1 MTGPAQQHLG
11 SPGGEPGSPRETRV
25 VPVQGANSADI
36 IELIMA
42 DHRRI
47 RRLSTT
53 LSLTTRHYGEPR
65 PDWMPG
71 HVWQCL
77 ADLLVAH
84 TQAEE
89 EICYLP
95 MFGSGPRGI
104 RRMRDSV
111 SDHDEIRSV
120 ISDAALQLVGSVP
133 WWRAVRTVLAV
144 SAEHLEREERDV
156 LPDCLPGLTM
166 RRRKELGRQWCA
178 FIAAWR
184 RDGTPGSAGSCP
196 TRPRGTA

>member
-1 MTGPAQQHLG
+1 MTGPAQQHPG
-11 SPGGEPGSPRETRV
+11 SPGGEPGSSRVTRV
-25 VPVQGANSADI
+25 VPVQSANSADV

-53 LSLTTRHYGEPR
+53 LSLTTRHDGGPR

-71 HVWQCL
+71 HVWQRL

-95 MFGSGPRGI
+95 MFGSGPQAI

-111 SDHDEIRSV
+111 ADHDAIRSV
-120 ISDAALQLVGSVP
+120 ISDASLQLVGSAP

-156 LPDCLPGLTM
+156 LPDCLPGLTV

-184 RDGTPGSAGSCP
+184 QDGTPGSADDCP
-196 TRPRGTA
+196 TRPQGTA